1 MLIKYIPEVIK
12 NEFKIFFNKMKYKNS
27 LVLSPYID
35 KESKLLGNNKI
46 LRFAEVYK
54 SEIGK
59 YSYINSNSIV
69 SYSVIGK
76 FTSIGANC
84 SIGTPNHPIEYL
96 STSPFTYNE
105 LSSNKSN
112 IFGFTSSFDTY
123 SKKTLIGNDCWIGNN
138 VVIMQGVSIGDGV
151 IIGAG
156 AVVTK
161 DIESYSIAVGVP
173 AKVIKKRFNDE
184 KLNYLI
190 ENKIEKWW
198 EFEEKEIKKMYKY
211 FNENSNWFTV

>member
-105 LSSNKSN
+105 LSSN
-112 IFGFTSSFDTY
+112 
-123 SKKTLIGNDCWIGNN
+123 
-138 VVIMQGVSIGDGV
+138 MQGVSIGDGV

-198 EFEEKEIKKMYKY
+198 ELEEKEIKKMYKY